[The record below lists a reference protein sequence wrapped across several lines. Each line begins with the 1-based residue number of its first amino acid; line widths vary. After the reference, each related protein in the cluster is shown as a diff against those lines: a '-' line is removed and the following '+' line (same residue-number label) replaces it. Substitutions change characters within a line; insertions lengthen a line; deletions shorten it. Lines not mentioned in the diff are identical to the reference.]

1 MTENFDSQENPQPLN
16 WKDRLKHLQTD
27 KAEVVSQETIDFAE
41 VHRAKAE
48 VAGVERPALPE
59 GVSFNKSRGGGKKD
73 SGKKATAAPS
83 TAGNKSFSQPAKP
96 KELDLVSIKSQFN
109 GAEASFEKLLNTVST
124 ERLVADYKKKQ
135 RLIWIGIGVVILGA
149 IAAYSSLAFPSSGG
163 QLGYWMRR
171 IFLLPFPICLA
182 LAISQVSLKLAVTHP
197 KIARSLM
204 GFFSFGNA
212 SAKIEVAALD
222 EDMGDY
228 TKAEKTL
235 LKAVKVIDRAK
246 SPRDYITTY
255 AYLSSVR
262 ANVGKVIDAERHVL
276 QLLDTAKKYY
286 ETRPND
292 VNGVMLA
299 TVLMHAARVS
309 DWLSK
314 SDDSIRLY
322 GSAIEILC
330 KQKSPPADLLAN
342 VLASAGYQ
350 HNQANKFDESF
361 ALLEKAD
368 EINQQMPQA
377 RISTKAKIL
386 ANLAI
391 AYMAKGDNERAFA
404 LIREAEALAELTVA
418 LKERP
423 GVYLALSVL
432 HEVTGDDEAAD
443 HAYKDSIR
451 ALELQKPSDNLQ
463 LARVLKDYSRF
474 LADCNRKKDSDAQ
487 LNRANQIK
495 YLLDQVN
502 FANEPVVKDQIK
514 QVEVPTLK
522 ARFPVVWLLVA
533 AFFTWEVVNAGLR
546 IADNYAWIW
555 SIGAITI
562 VAMKLLAKYG
572 KHADQETSQ
581 GAVLAVVSAI
591 PMARHLVPEL
601 AVLPKRT
608 TTIVLG
614 SAVAILGI
622 VNFTRPAPDIVPESG
637 LFSYEY
643 SALTRNLAE
652 NCNIAKAMKAA
663 ELARKPDISG
673 NHSQTINKIEKYY
686 FPKIKQP
693 DEALAKFYI
702 VNKGGSEKIRA
713 SEKGGKKAKRHD
725 NAEKIVALRALIEK
739 YPDFELPYA
748 SLAQALA
755 FDDTP
760 KRAKISKKPNE
771 TKEEIKETA
780 IDLDDP
786 QALIEKAY
794 QINPDNNVVLMTY
807 YNINLV
813 GQKKKKEANGYLKKA
828 LKNMEDLDG
837 SAAGVYSL
845 LARGVEQ
852 VDELDE
858 KIEKQN
864 EALKQKR
871 GKDKEVEAKSTTK
884 DDKPR

>member
-1 MTENFDSQENPQPLN
+1 
-16 WKDRLKHLQTD
+16 
-27 KAEVVSQETIDFAE
+27 
-41 VHRAKAE
+41 
-48 VAGVERPALPE
+48 
-59 GVSFNKSRGGGKKD
+59 
-73 SGKKATAAPS
+73 
-83 TAGNKSFSQPAKP
+83 
-96 KELDLVSIKSQFN
+96 
-109 GAEASFEKLLNTVST
+109 
-124 ERLVADYKKKQ
+124 
-135 RLIWIGIGVVILGA
+135 
-149 IAAYSSLAFPSSGG
+149 
-163 QLGYWMRR
+163 MRR

-222 EDMGDY
+222 EDMGNY

-246 SPRDYITTY
+246 SPRDYVTTY

-262 ANVGKVIDAERHVL
+262 ANVGKVIDAERHIL

-286 ETRPND
+286 DTRPND
-292 VNGVMLA
+292 VNGIMLA

-309 DWLSK
+309 DWLGK

-391 AYMAKGDNERAFA
+391 AHMAKGDNERAFA
-404 LIREAEALAELTVA
+404 LIKEAETLADLTVT

-423 GVYLALSVL
+423 GVYQALSVL
-432 HEVTGDDEAAD
+432 HQVTGDDEAAG
-443 HAYKDSIR
+443 HAYKESIR

-474 LADCNRKKDSDAQ
+474 LADCNRKKDSDTQ

-502 FANEPVVKDQIK
+502 FATEPVVKDQIK

-533 AFFTWEVVNAGLR
+533 AFFTWDVVNAGLR

-622 VNFTRPAPDIVPESG
+622 VNFTRPAPDTVPESG
-637 LFSYEY
+637 LLSYEY

-673 NHSQTINKIEKYY
+673 NHSQTVNKITKYY
-686 FPKIKQP
+686 FPKNKQP
-693 DEALAKFYI
+693 EEALAEFYI
-702 VNKGGSEKIRA
+702 ANKGGSEKTRA
-713 SEKGGKKAKRHD
+713 TEKGSKKAKKHD
-725 NAEKIVALRALIEK
+725 NAEKIVALRALIKK

-748 SLAQALA
+748 GLAQALA

-760 KRAKISKKPNE
+760 KRAEISKKPNE

-807 YNINLV
+807 YNIDLV
-813 GQKKKKEANGYLKKA
+813 GPKKKEANGYLKKA

-845 LARGVEQ
+845 LARGVDQ

-858 KIEKQN
+858 KVEKQSK
-864 EALKQKR
+864 ELKQKR
-871 GKDKEVEAKSTTK
+871 GKDKEVETKSTTK